1 MLVTGVLF
9 VGVTAIVKYIGSD
22 LPPAQTGFLRYFIG
36 TIILIPMMR
45 PLFNARLKRRQILLF
60 GCRGMVQ
67 SIGVVLW
74 FFAMTKIPIADVT
87 ALNYTS
93 PIYVTIGAAL
103 FLGERLAFRRII
115 AIFFALLGALII
127 LQPGFREV
135 SSGHIAMLIAAV
147 LFAVSFLI
155 AKMMADEMNPI
166 IVVAMLSITVTIGLA
181 PFAIA
186 AWVTPTLTQLFWLL
200 MVAAIATIG
209 HYLMTLAFR
218 AAPLTVT
225 QPMVFLQ
232 LIWAAILG
240 ATMFGEPIDGWVVLG
255 GLITMASVSF
265 ITWREAVLKRRSIT
279 PSPLAT
285 KL

>member
-1 MLVTGVLF
+1 MIT
-9 VGVTAIVKYIGSD
+9 
-22 LPPAQTGFLRYFIG
+22 
-36 TIILIPMMR
+36 
-45 PLFNARLKRRQILLF
+45 
-60 GCRGMVQ
+60 
-67 SIGVVLW
+67 
-74 FFAMTKIPIADVT
+74 
-87 ALNYTS
+87 
-93 PIYVTIGAAL
+93 AL